1 MKRILITFLILFL
14 CIPLVRAEEK
24 PLFTFQLT
32 EEWGIL
38 DVDGE
43 EKPND
48 FEIYAGCKN
57 FTIQT
62 TPYWTKSS
70 IRICL
75 VEVYERYIKFIWKL
89 AEGAHEEF
97 KTGEIYNKNHAEF
110 TPIEIENSGEA
121 WIPYYDGLNDY
132 DAYFYTG
139 QTVGIIE
146 FDLFDVLILYVEE

>member
-1 MKRILITFLILFL
+1 VK
-14 CIPLVRAEEK
+14 AEEK
-24 PLFTFQLT
+24 PLFSFQLT

-43 EKPND
+43 EKTND
-48 FEIYAGCKN
+48 FEIYAGKT
-57 FTIQT
+57 FTVQT

-70 IRICL
+70 IRICK
-75 VEVYERYIKFIWKL
+75 VEVYEKYIKFTWKL
-89 AEGAHEEF
+89 ADGAHEEF
-97 KTGEIYNKNHAEF
+97 KTGEICNKNHSEF
-110 TPIEIENSGEA
+110 TPIEIENSGEV
-121 WIPYYDGLNDY
+121 WIPYYEGLNDY

>member
-1 MKRILITFLILFL
+1 MKRILIIVLILFL

-43 EKPND
+43 LMPND
-48 FEIYAGCKN
+48 FEIYAGKN

-70 IRICL
+70 IRICK
-75 VEVYERYIKFIWKL
+75 VEVYDKYIKFVWKL

-97 KTGEIYNKNHAEF
+97 KTGEFCNKENQEF
-110 TPIEIENSGEA
+110 TPIEIENSGEV
-121 WIPYYDGLNDY
+121 WIPYYNGLNDY

-139 QTVGIIE
+139 QTVGIVE
-146 FDLFDVLILYVEE
+146 FDLFDVLILYVES